1 LPTTP
6 NREGLLD
13 VKAIEFEERHPML
26 LHQLVVAVAF
36 LTYLWDRDDVVWR
49 FIKDNAA
56 NRVLEHTL
64 FAIATLL
71 VGGAAVICT
80 RARVYGA
87 APIGGRRSG
96 SFHSARNW
104 RYFGD
109 FLYAIG
115 LASLLPLAGFVIL
128 VVGEAIRIL
137 RLMRSKDELSSAGVR
152 LVETK
157 SRWWEASQREAL
169 KWGIFLAMIAF
180 TITLSDRVAD
190 ILIGTAWLLGLLL
203 LKTSSWHSQASG
215 EI

>member
-1 LPTTP
+1 MKVFWYVRAT
-6 NREGLLD
+6 
-13 VKAIEFEERHPML
+13 KFEERHAML
-26 LHQLVVAVAF
+26 LHQFVVAVAF
-36 LTYLWDRDDVVWR
+36 LTYLWDRNDVVWR

-56 NRVLEHTL
+56 NRVLEHAL

-71 VGGAAVICT
+71 VGGAAIIST
-80 RARVYGA
+80 RARVYTD
-87 APIGGRRSG
+87 APIGDRQSG
-96 SFHSARNW
+96 SSHSARNW
-104 RYFGD
+104 WYLGD

-137 RLMRSKDELSSAGVR
+137 RLVRNKDELSSAGVR

-157 SRWWEASQREAL
+157 SRWREASRREAL
-169 KWGIFLAMIAF
+169 KWGIFLAMVAF

-190 ILIGTAWLLGLLL
+190 VLIGTAWLVGLLL
-203 LKTSSWHSQASG
+203 LKTPSWHSHASG